1 MRDFIIIVL
10 ALYILYY
17 AGNIVYDL
25 FIKKSKV
32 DEEQE
37 EQIINIEGIDME
49 ENVSNI
55 KIDDV
60 EELNTPQQ
68 FTNDEAYLVDDFNE
82 AGSYKEDVDFFE
94 EPNTSI
100 TSIEDNVLG
109 QNSGNE
115 NDFFNKYNEKDF
127 QELIKSSEAEV
138 KVVKNMDDFFA
149 YDFI

>member
-37 EQIINIEGIDME
+37 EQIINIEGIDTE
-49 ENVSNI
+49 EIVSNI

-60 EELNTPQQ
+60 EELNTPQE
-68 FTNDEAYLVDDFNE
+68 FTNDEAYLIDDFNE
-82 AGSYKEDVDFFE
+82 SDHES
-94 EPNTSI
+94 NTP
-100 TSIEDNVLG
+100 IEDNLLG

>member
-37 EQIINIEGIDME
+37 EQIINIEGIDTE
-49 ENVSNI
+49 EIVSNI

-60 EELNTPQQ
+60 EELNTPQE

-82 AGSYKEDVDFFE
+82 SDHNKVDVDFFE
-94 EPNTSI
+94 ESNTP
-100 TSIEDNVLG
+100 IEDNVLG